1 MKTFRRSVV
10 REIRRFGADRTLLII
25 TTVIPILLTVCYAF
39 MFARGTINSLPVAV
53 VDLDQTV
60 TSRQLGRMVGSTPT
74 TRMAMH
80 LGSVEQA
87 KTAMK
92 RGEINAF
99 VYIPLGMEAAMMNG
113 TEQAQVGVYING
125 AFMTT
130 AALLKRDLTT
140 VMQAF
145 NIGAEVKM
153 LGAQGIPAVKG
164 YGIAYP
170 VAMDKHILF
179 NPFGSYSY
187 YLLPGMLSL
196 VLIIMLT
203 LTVIYAVGSEFRY
216 GTAADWVAQADGSI
230 TRAIVSKLSIYL
242 LIFFIITMFMDTILY
257 KIMGLPF
264 EAHSYMLMSLGKIFL
279 ILAYAGIGVMLVAL
293 TSNMRFSLS
302 IGAAYTIAAFS
313 FAGLTFPHMG
323 MYKIIAAISTL
334 FPYTYYTDLF
344 IEQSIRGAAPARS
357 LGDLAA
363 MGVFILLSM
372 AFLPMLKR
380 KAMGGSKYY
389 GKL

>member
-1 MKTFRRSVV
+1 MKTFRHCVV
-10 REIRRFGADRTLLII
+10 REIRRFGSDRTLLII
-25 TTVIPILLTVCYAF
+25 TTIIPIILTLGYAF
-39 MFARGTINSLPVAV
+39 MFARGTINSLPVAM

-60 TSRQLGRMVGSTPT
+60 TSRKLGRMVGSTPT

-87 KTAMK
+87 KVAMK
-92 RGEINAF
+92 RGEISAF
-99 VYIPLGMEAAMMNG
+99 VYIPEGMEAALMNG
-113 TEQAQVGVYING
+113 VEQAQVGIYING
-125 AFMTT
+125 TFMTT

-145 NIGAEVKM
+145 NIGAEMQM
-153 LGAQGIPAVKG
+153 LGSQGVPSIRG
-164 YGIAYP
+164 YGMAYP
-170 VAMDKHILF
+170 VAMDKHVLF

-203 LTVIYAVGSEFRY
+203 LTVVYAVGSEFRY
-216 GTAADWVAQADGSI
+216 GTAKEWVEQAGGSI
-230 TRAIVSKLSIYL
+230 TQAIAAKLSIYL
-242 LIFFIITMFMDTILY
+242 LIFLVISIFMDTILY

-264 EAHSYMLMSLGKIFL
+264 EAHSYALLSLGKIFL
-279 ILAYAGIGVMLVAL
+279 MLSYAGIAIMLVAI

-302 IGAAYTIAAFS
+302 LGAAYTIVAFS
-313 FAGLTFPHMG
+313 FAGLTFPHMA
-323 MYKIIAAISTL
+323 MYKVIAGVSTL

-363 MGVFILLSM
+363 MGVFILVTM

-380 KAMGGSKYY
+380 KALGGDKYY